1 MESMAKYDF
10 TSLISDALAEA
21 DLKPSRIGITADDEG
36 RPVLVLE
43 GLTFDENERIVTAER
58 EYHVEVSMSVTL
70 TVGVT
75 AASEDDARE
84 KVESSMQWVEVEVD
98 TGSLDLEDVDYRV
111 EDIGDAWPQ

>member
-10 TSLISDALAEA
+10 TALISDALAEA

-36 RPVLVLE
+36 RPVLVLD
-43 GLTFDENERIVTAER
+43 GLTFDENERIVAAER

-75 AASEDDARE
+75 ATSEDDARE
-84 KVESSMQWVEVEVD
+84 KVESEMRWASVEVD
-98 TGSLDLEDVDYRV
+98 VNSLSLEDVDYSV
-111 EDIGDAWPQ
+111 DDVGDAEPQ

>member
-43 GLTFDENERIVTAER
+43 GLTFDDNERIVTAER

-75 AASEDDARE
+75 AASEDDARD
-84 KVESSMQWVEVEVD
+84 KVETAMQWADIQVD
-98 TGSLDLEDVDYRV
+98 TGSLDLEDVDYSVDDVGDV
-111 EDIGDAWPQ
+111 EQQ